1 MKIAID
7 LSDVF
12 TRPRQYPH
20 HLRQPAGGQF
30 PLT

>member
-1 MKIAID
+1 MTIAID

-12 TRPRQYPH
+12 TRLCQYPQ
-20 HLRQPAGGQF
+20 HLRQPAGGQL